1 MQTDAIVD
9 RPELSGVLPACD
21 LLVESRALRDSDV
34 RDRLDRSVFAVGV
47 LWIAQRLS
55 LGVGELPVAWID
67 DSHSKVHPIRDSL
80 QMIVDLAA
88 IGRIDARRAYREGA

>member
-1 MQTDAIVD
+1 M
-9 RPELSGVLPACD
+9 
-21 LLVESRALRDSDV
+21 
-34 RDRLDRSVFAVGV
+34 
-47 LWIAQRLS
+47 
-55 LGVGELPVAWID
+55 AWID